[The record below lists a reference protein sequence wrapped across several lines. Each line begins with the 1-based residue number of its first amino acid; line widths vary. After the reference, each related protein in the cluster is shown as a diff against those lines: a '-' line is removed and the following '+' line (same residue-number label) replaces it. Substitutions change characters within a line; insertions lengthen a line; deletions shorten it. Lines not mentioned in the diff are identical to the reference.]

1 MRDDLLRWHRVASCG
16 WIAWQCEVRG
26 VREDT
31 SPHYAEAGVRLD
43 LEQEDGAEVRREEG
57 ASLMPHPPLAWP
69 RPRSLWVEASAGPC
83 VRPGTPPPDPLLSAA
98 SVTTATSS
106 TSSPVTSQ
114 LRWGQNLTLHSVE
127 VRADIGELLLWGSK
141 IIDNIPIRRLTFLAA
156 KAAPISRNVR

>member
-83 VRPGTPPPDPLLSAA
+83 VRPGTPSPYPSYQQPPWPQRPPAPRHQSQA
-98 SVTTATSS
+98 SSGEARTSHCTQWRS
-106 TSSPVTSQ
+106 G
-114 LRWGQNLTLHSVE
+114 RTLHWWAAV
-127 VRADIGELLLWGSK
+127 VRFQNNWQYSYSQ
-141 IIDNIPIRRLTFLAA
+141 IDLFGCE
-156 KAAPISRNVR
+156 ISPNKL

>member
-83 VRPGTPPPDPLLSAA
+83 VRPGTPSPDPSYQQPPWPQRPQHLGTSHKPAQVRPEPHIALSGGQGGHWWAA
-98 SVTTATSS
+98 VVRFQNNWQYSYSQIDLFGCE
-106 TSSPVTSQ
+106 SSPNKS
-114 LRWGQNLTLHSVE
+114 
-127 VRADIGELLLWGSK
+127 
-141 IIDNIPIRRLTFLAA
+141 
-156 KAAPISRNVR
+156 